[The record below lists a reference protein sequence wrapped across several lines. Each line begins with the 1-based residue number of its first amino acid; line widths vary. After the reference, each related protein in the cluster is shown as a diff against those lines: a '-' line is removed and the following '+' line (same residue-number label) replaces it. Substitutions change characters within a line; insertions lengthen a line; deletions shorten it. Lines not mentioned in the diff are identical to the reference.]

1 MIDLRFLGFAEARQ
15 PEYKEKKGIGY
26 MLYGDRNDYPNYL
39 VELFNK
45 SAKHNA
51 IIKSKVHYITGNGWT
66 GSDEAQTFIAK
77 VNRMESLNELTR
89 KVSLDVELFG
99 GYYLE
104 LIWSATGQL
113 SEIWH
118 CDYTKIRTNK
128 DNTQFWYKDEWKD
141 NKEDFIVYPAFNPS
155 FPTGKQILYVKEY
168 RPDMGIYS
176 LPGYFGALNYIE
188 SDIEIS
194 KTVLGNA
201 QTGFSASKL
210 ITLPNGEPSDD
221 EKRNIEKRF
230 TNRFSGSDGKK
241 FILAFVN
248 DSARKPIVEDLGASD
263 ITKED
268 FAKVDSLIQTNIFSG
283 HQITTPSIFGI
294 AEAGKLG
301 ARSEMR
307 DGYEIFK
314 NTYVNSK
321 QMHLEGVF
329 NMLANFRG
337 LQDPALKITPTEPI
351 SFELTET
358 GLLQIMS
365 KDELRERSGL
375 PIMEVV
381 TSSTNQ
387 DVVDAINSLS
397 PLVANKVL
405 EQLTPNELR
414 ALISLQPKLGGENI
428 QDATGSNTT
437 LGDSVNEHIKGLKGR
452 EWQNMQRIIREF
464 TKGKINR
471 EQATAMLKT
480 GYALSDEEITT
491 WLGSEELEF
500 ADQDF
505 SLFLEFGEDK
515 NDFNIWKTKQR
526 FSDEE
531 DLQTFAD
538 VSQLESN
545 ILDQISK
552 QKDVTPEVLAKV
564 LKTDVKTINNVLAD
578 LEERGILKSKS
589 TSIGKGIDKN
599 VIIERELSKP
609 LAKIVEDVKPTTTEI
624 LIRYSYAWIAG
635 YSNSDID
642 TSRPFCK
649 TLLAANRFY
658 SRSDIEQISAR
669 LGYSVWDRRGGWWT
683 KPSGKHSESCRH
695 QWQTNVVTRKK

>member
-113 SEIWH
+113 AEVWH

-337 LQDPALKITPTEPI
+337 IQDPALKITPTEPI
-351 SFELTET
+351 GFEFTEAILKEIAPKEWLLEKAGIDITKYPTAVT
-358 GLLQIMS
+358 GT
-365 KDELRERSGL
+365 
-375 PIMEVV
+375 P
-381 TSSTNQ
+381 T
-387 DVVDAINSLS
+387 
-397 PLVANKVL
+397 
-405 EQLTPNELR
+405 EQL
-414 ALISLQPKLGGENI
+414 
-428 QDATGSNTT
+428 
-437 LGDSVNEHIKGLKGR
+437 SVNEHIKSLKGR

>member
-1 MIDLRFLGFAEARQ
+1 
-15 PEYKEKKGIGY
+15 
-26 MLYGDRNDYPNYL
+26 
-39 VELFNK
+39 
-45 SAKHNA
+45 
-51 IIKSKVHYITGNGWT
+51 
-66 GSDEAQTFIAK
+66 
-77 VNRMESLNELTR
+77 
-89 KVSLDVELFG
+89 
-99 GYYLE
+99 
-104 LIWSATGQL
+104 
-113 SEIWH
+113 
-118 CDYTKIRTNK
+118 
-128 DNTQFWYKDEWKD
+128 
-141 NKEDFIVYPAFNPS
+141 
-155 FPTGKQILYVKEY
+155 
-168 RPDMGIYS
+168 
-176 LPGYFGALNYIE
+176 
-188 SDIEIS
+188 
-194 KTVLGNA
+194 
-201 QTGFSASKL
+201 
-210 ITLPNGEPSDD
+210 
-221 EKRNIEKRF
+221 
-230 TNRFSGSDGKK
+230 
-241 FILAFVN
+241 
-248 DSARKPIVEDLGASD
+248 
-263 ITKED
+263 
-268 FAKVDSLIQTNIFSG
+268 
-283 HQITTPSIFGI
+283 
-294 AEAGKLG
+294 
-301 ARSEMR
+301 
-307 DGYEIFK
+307 
-314 NTYVNSK
+314 
-321 QMHLEGVF
+321 
-329 NMLANFRG
+329 MLANFRG
-337 LQDPALKITPTEPI
+337 IQNPALKITPTEPI
-351 SFELTET
+351 GFEFTET
-358 GLLQIMS
+358 ILKEIAPKEWLLEKAGIDIT
-365 KDELRERSGL
+365 KY
-375 PIMEVV
+375 PTAV
-381 TSSTNQ
+381 TGT
-387 DVVDAINSLS
+387 
-397 PLVANKVL
+397 PT
-405 EQLTPNELR
+405 EQL
-414 ALISLQPKLGGENI
+414 
-428 QDATGSNTT
+428 
-437 LGDSVNEHIKGLKGR
+437 SVNEHIKSLKGR

>member
-26 MLYGDRNDYPNYL
+26 MQYGDRNDYPNYL

-77 VNRMESLNELTR
+77 VNRMESLDELTR

-104 LIWSATGQL
+104 IIWSATGQL

-128 DNTQFWYKDEWKD
+128 DNTQFWYKDDWKD
-141 NKEDFIVYPAFNPS
+141 NKEDFIVYPAFNPN
-155 FPTGKQILYVKEY
+155 FGTGKQILYVKEY

-337 LQDPALKITPTEPI
+337 IEDPALKITPTEPI
-351 SFELTET
+351 GIEFTEAILKEIAPKEW
-358 GLLQIMS
+358 LLEKAGIDITKYQTA
-365 KDELRERSGL
+365 
-375 PIMEVV
+375 PA
-381 TSSTNQ
+381 
-387 DVVDAINSLS
+387 DAPQQALS
-397 PLVANKVL
+397 
-405 EQLTPNELR
+405 
-414 ALISLQPKLGGENI
+414 I
-428 QDATGSNTT
+428 
-437 LGDSVNEHIKGLKGR
+437 NEHIKGLKGR

-471 EQATAMLKT
+471 EQASAMLKT

-515 NDFNIWKTKQR
+515 KEFNIWKTKQR

-564 LKTDVKTINNVLAD
+564 LKTDVKTINNVIAD

-599 VIIERELSKP
+599 VIIERELTKP

-635 YSNSDID
+635 YSNADID

>member
-337 LQDPALKITPTEPI
+337 IQDPALKITPTEPI
-351 SFELTET
+351 GFEFTEAILKEIAPKEW
-358 GLLQIMS
+358 LLEKAGIDIT
-365 KDELRERSGL
+365 KY
-375 PIMEVV
+375 P
-381 TSSTNQ
+381 T
-387 DVVDAINSLS
+387 AIAGT
-397 PLVANKVL
+397 PT
-405 EQLTPNELR
+405 EQL
-414 ALISLQPKLGGENI
+414 
-428 QDATGSNTT
+428 
-437 LGDSVNEHIKGLKGR
+437 SVNEHIKSLKGR